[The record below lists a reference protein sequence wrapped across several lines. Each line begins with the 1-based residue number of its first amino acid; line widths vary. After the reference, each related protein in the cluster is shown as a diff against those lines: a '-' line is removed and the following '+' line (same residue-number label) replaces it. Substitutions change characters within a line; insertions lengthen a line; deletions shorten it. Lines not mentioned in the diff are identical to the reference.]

1 MTPTCMPDEES
12 SAKAEAYLEE
22 CMANHNSAGGVV
34 ECRVD
39 GMPAGIGEPVFDKLD
54 ACLAKAVMS
63 IGAVK
68 AVEIGD
74 GCAAAGSTGTENND
88 AFHME
93 NGMPGKKTNH
103 AGGILGG
110 MSDGSP
116 IIVRAHIKPTPS
128 VFSPQETINK
138 NGENIV
144 VQIKGRH
151 DPVIVPR
158 AVVVVESMIALT
170 LVDLLFAGIP
180 SRMDSLR
187 QFYGSRRE

>member
-1 MTPTCMPDEES
+1 
-12 SAKAEAYLEE
+12 
-22 CMANHNSAGGVV
+22 
-34 ECRVD
+34 
-39 GMPAGIGEPVFDKLD
+39 
-54 ACLAKAVMS
+54 MS

-187 QFYGSRRE
+187 QFYGRRSE